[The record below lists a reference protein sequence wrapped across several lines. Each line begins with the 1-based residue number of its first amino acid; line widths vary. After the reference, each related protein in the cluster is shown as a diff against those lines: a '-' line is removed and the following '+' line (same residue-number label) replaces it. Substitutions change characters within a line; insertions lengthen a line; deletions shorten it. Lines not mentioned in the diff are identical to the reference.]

1 MGDSDAAAAAQKHYG
16 NGAPSFLVEA
26 NIGQKIDVRNPLQY
40 EIGYDRKGFFPFG
53 RNRKATERDI
63 SLSAGTGVTAGR
75 SLTAERGSFG
85 RKKLF
90 RSTRS

>member
-40 EIGYDRKGFFPFG
+40 ESLVGAGSAEFPRIGG
-53 RNRKATERDI
+53 R
-63 SLSAGTGVTAGR
+63 
-75 SLTAERGSFG
+75 
-85 RKKLF
+85 
-90 RSTRS
+90 

>member
-1 MGDSDAAAAAQKHYG
+1 MLKG
-16 NGAPSFLVEA
+16 L
-26 NIGQKIDVRNPLQY
+26 DVNVL
-40 EIGYDRKGFFPFG
+40 GYDRKGFFPFG